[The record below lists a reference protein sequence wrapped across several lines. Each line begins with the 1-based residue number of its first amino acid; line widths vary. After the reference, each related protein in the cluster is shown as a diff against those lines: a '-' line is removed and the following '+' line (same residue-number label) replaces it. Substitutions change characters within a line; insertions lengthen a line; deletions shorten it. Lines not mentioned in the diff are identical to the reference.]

1 LASGGKILAIEK
13 LKINNLL
20 TKSIFPI
27 KKMWIRLDVPKC
39 LLLGEHQYWIAPCPL
54 KLAAFWVSF

>member
-1 LASGGKILAIEK
+1 MVIEK
-13 LKINNLL
+13 LKIKFLF

-39 LLLGEHQYWIAPCPL
+39 LPLGEHQYWIVPCPL
-54 KLAAFWVSF
+54 KLVAFWVSFL

>member
-1 LASGGKILAIEK
+1 MVIEK
-13 LKINNLL
+13 LKINFLF

-39 LLLGEHQYWIAPCPL
+39 LPLGEHQYWIVPCPL
-54 KLAAFWVSF
+54 KLVAFWVSFL